1 MNEPMVI
8 NLIEDASVGTIKRL
22 LDGLDVDDCVP
33 CMRVGNEAVPV
44 RRIVIDGN
52 RLVFEI

>member
-1 MNEPMVI
+1 MDKPIAI
-8 NLIEDASVGTIKRL
+8 NLIEGASVETIKRL

-33 CMRVGNEAVPV
+33 CIRVGNEAVPFS
-44 RRIVIDGN
+44 RIVIEGN

>member
-8 NLIEDASVGTIKRL
+8 NLIEDASVGTIKRI

-33 CMRVGNEAVPV
+33 CMRIGNHVVPV
-44 RRIVIDGN
+44 RIIMIDGN
-52 RLVFEI
+52 RLIFEI